1 MVNRKFPFNSR
12 VPMYD
17 DDSDYLTN
25 ANSYYDDLA
34 RKNKLIKMLA
44 DKIWEYEQIIEKQF
58 AEWDEELKKR
68 FLEWDKNLEEFDEEV
83 LKLLQQW
90 MDDGTIDQIIE
101 ERVEKVLNETE
112 AKD

>member
-83 LKLLQQW
+83 LKLLEKW
-90 MDDGTIDQIIE
+90 LEDGTLEEIINN
-101 ERVEKVLNETE
+101 K
-112 AKD
+112 